1 MTGPLITYSAKI
13 HDHEKYDDTLDLFA
27 GTYTPNTPVAV
38 DIRIWN
44 NKYGVFDVEDLKNF
58 ALNFYFSDFEDKT
71 LLEYLRVTYNNL
83 EEMKITVSNGIAT
96 GTFYDEITISG
107 KANNGEENDRENYV
121 DLLVE
126 FDIPDKSVQL
136 KNEDMKSLFVEIIKL

>member
-44 NKYGVFDVEDLKNF
+44 NKYGVFDV
-58 ALNFYFSDFEDKT
+58 
-71 LLEYLRVTYNNL
+71 
-83 EEMKITVSNGIAT
+83 
-96 GTFYDEITISG
+96 
-107 KANNGEENDRENYV
+107 
-121 DLLVE
+121 
-126 FDIPDKSVQL
+126 
-136 KNEDMKSLFVEIIKL
+136 